1 MIGSVITVPCLLV
14 AAEVAAFNVAI
25 DGFTNPPTTKPTSTF
40 TVNIED
46 SSGN

>member
-1 MIGSVITVPCLLV
+1 MIGSVITVPSLLV
-14 AAEVAAFNVAI
+14 AAEGAAFNVAI